1 MILVVTV
8 SGVASQY
15 IPIFYYSSPRQHYE
29 ESKEAPKRCS
39 IRVRS
44 PPLSQDCWP
53 SPWWYDAYF
62 SCFLYQ
68 TRWILHKRLKGHH
81 IQVSICMHL
90 PSFEEC
96 NITYKFFHMQLFA
109 RVRSL
114 LYMDRYRQQFEF
126 AKPFSFLCH
135 DYPFKAYS
143 MYICKYIYIY
153 TVFCCAWDWAQY
165 AYKSGS

>member
-1 MILVVTV
+1 
-8 SGVASQY
+8 
-15 IPIFYYSSPRQHYE
+15 
-29 ESKEAPKRCS
+29 
-39 IRVRS
+39 
-44 PPLSQDCWP
+44 
-53 SPWWYDAYF
+53 
-62 SCFLYQ
+62 
-68 TRWILHKRLKGHH
+68 
-81 IQVSICMHL
+81 MHL

-126 AKPFSFLCH
+126 AKPFSFLWD

-153 TVFCCAWDWAQY
+153 TLSFAVHEIGHKMRINQVP
-165 AYKSGS
+165 KSELTQMNHLGSNTSFFASCWHPGNSP